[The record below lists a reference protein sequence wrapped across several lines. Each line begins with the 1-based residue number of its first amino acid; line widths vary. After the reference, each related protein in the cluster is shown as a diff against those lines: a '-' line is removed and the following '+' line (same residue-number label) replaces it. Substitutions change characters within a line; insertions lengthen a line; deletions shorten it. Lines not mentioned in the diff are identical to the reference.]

1 MLRIY
6 KTCRKLTGL
15 IFTIFVAVQL
25 SASTAPA
32 ATTTTAAVLQHCP
45 AVEAEIVDLEMLAG
59 ALRGSNAVGFI
70 EKIKLKSSIDDLLKR
85 LEAYHDGRRNYSL
98 EQLEEQYN
106 VLLMRIASHVQH
118 KDQILH
124 QQLCNAWLRIW
135 LDLEDSGRFKEKFSG

>member
-25 SASTAPA
+25 SSSAAPA

-59 ALRGSNAVGFI
+59 ALRGSNAVGFM
-70 EKIKLKSSIDDLLKR
+70 EKIKLKGSVCVKCWSSVTICFYVRASKRECWELL
-85 LEAYHDGRRNYSL
+85 GSL
-98 EQLEEQYN
+98 PIPTLN
-106 VLLMRIASHVQH
+106 ADRANTF
-118 KDQILH
+118 ILAPK
-124 QQLCNAWLRIW
+124 QTC
-135 LDLEDSGRFKEKFSG
+135 